1 MLFAGA
7 GQGQGE
13 AAHAGERN
21 IYHPDGIS
29 EEAEG
34 NKDEQGQAKNDDE

>member
-1 MLFAGA
+1 MLVAGA

-13 AAHAGERN
+13 AAHARERN

-29 EEAEG
+29 EDAEG
-34 NKDEQGQAKNDDE
+34 NQDEQGQARYDDE

>member
-1 MLFAGA
+1 MLVAGA

-13 AAHAGERN
+13 TAHARERN
-21 IYHPDGIS
+21 VYHPDGIS

-34 NKDEQGQAKNDDE
+34 NQDEQGQAKNNDE